1 MTDKTDNEAVK
12 SQAGKTQAADR
23 RDFLRLMSVGVVTGG
38 AVLAQTTS
46 GEAASVEAAGPTD
59 GYRETDHVRRYY
71 ELAR

>member
-1 MTDKTDNEAVK
+1 MTEKIENETAK
-12 SQAGKTQAADR
+12 SQVAKSQAADR

-38 AVLAQTTS
+38 AVLAQTGS
-46 GEAASVEAAGPTD
+46 AEATKVETAVPSD